1 MNLRQIYRLVST
13 LIFSAFMLT
22 MQPVLAQLPEKIRA
36 STVTSQLLLSK
47 ASALTAGQSLVL
59 DDIAVTA
66 AGPQSLTLQKFEVG
80 NQDTQ
85 IVVHDG
91 GLQTIRALTPR
102 HYFKGS
108 IDGQPGS
115 FVFWQIDDQG
125 NMKGIVHLGE
135 RIFVSE
141 HVFDATGRTL
151 SSRTQETDGP
161 PNDRP
166 FQCDA
171 ETADQPQFL
180 DASSLALRQQLQDAI
195 TSNSLTGKALT
206 PRRADVYVETDYPL
220 FQKFGNA
227 TATANYVTDLFAYV
241 SAKYQSEISTRLNI
255 KQIDVYSTTAGTYP
269 WTFTTTTNALSQLR
283 TRWNAISLPRN
294 HVHLLSGAS
303 LGGGVAYMNSL
314 HRPNVAYGVSGS
326 IQGNFSLANPTII
339 WDSIVVAH
347 ELGHA
352 FGSDHTHAFAAPY
365 LGSTTGGAIDE
376 CTTGSLPGLGAATG
390 GTRGQRGG
398 LIMSYCHQVA
408 GGFTNIGWTFGT
420 DHAYGSNPSR
430 VAQVMQNT
438 SQTYLPADTITVNNT
453 LTVTK
458 EGTGTGSVTSTPSG
472 IDCGSTCTATFT
484 ETTTVTLTATPAS
497 DSTFIGWPGACS
509 GTASCTLDMQSS
521 RTVVANFSI
530 TQRLLTVSKSGTGQ
544 GSVSSTPAGLS
555 CNAICTSSTQSFV
568 QGTTVTL
575 TASPATGSQFAGWTG
590 ACSGSGLSC
599 TVSLSSSLTVNAEFN
614 TAVSSQYA
622 LQVSSAGGGSGTI
635 TSNPSGINCPGTC
648 TANFNSGA
656 SVTLQATAATGSIF
670 VGWSGACQGSGS
682 CTVAMNGGKAVTAN
696 FVTPSSAGIVSGSF
710 PSFGAGMG
718 NPQDFSMLIPSNAVN
733 LTFKLSGGTGDAD
746 LLVNADQ
753 AASATDYDCASYR
766 GDNEELCVIPVS
778 QSTNGQYFVRVDPY
792 ADFSNTS
799 LEYSY
804 EIPYTLTVSKTGV
817 GQGTVASTA
826 INTSYAMPAPAV
838 NTRIVGGSSA
848 AANSWPWQVSL
859 EDTNNN
865 LSCGG
870 SLLSSTW
877 VVTAAHCVVRNG
889 TTISPSALQ
898 VRAGSLTS
906 GSGGQMVTVSRIVVH
921 GSYQSAAFDNDIA
934 LLELATP
941 VVLNAAVQPIDP
953 ISLDNEALWAAN
965 NDTSTVTGW
974 GTTYSGNLSA
984 NLQQA
989 SMPIISTAVCRS
1001 SSGYGNGITDNMI
1014 CAGYLAG
1021 GKDSCQG
1028 DSGGPL
1034 VVANG
1039 RGSYALAGIVSYGNG
1054 CAESAYPGV
1063 YTRVANYRSWL
1074 VSQTGISFDQPLI
1087 SCGSSCSARLG
1098 ANSSVTLTATATAGS
1113 VFAGWTGACS
1123 GTASCTVSMD
1133 QARNVSAQFDASAV
1147 NNTMTVTKDGSGTGS
1162 VTSTPSGINCGSTCT
1177 ATFPA
1182 STTVTLTAS
1191 PATGSTFI
1199 GWSGACTGTAS
1210 CNLDMQSPR
1219 TVFATFNITQRLL
1232 TLSKSGTGLGTVS
1245 SSPAGL
1251 SCDANCPSATQS
1263 FAHGTSVTLTAS
1275 AATGSQFVGWS
1286 GACLGSGSCTVS
1298 MDQARNVIAQFD
1310 AVVVNNTLT
1319 VTKDGTGTGS
1329 VTSTP
1334 SGINCGSTCTATF
1347 PASTS
1352 ITLTASAAAGS
1363 QFAGWTGACSGSGLS
1378 CTVSLSSSLTV
1389 NAEFNTAVSSQ
1400 YALQVSSAGG
1410 GSGTITSNPSGINCP
1425 GTCTANFNSGA
1436 SVTLQATAATG
1447 SIFVG
1452 WSGACQGSGSCTV
1465 AMNGG
1470 KAVTANFV
1478 TPSSAGIVS
1487 GSFPSFG
1494 AGMGNPQD
1502 FSMLIPSNAVNLTF
1516 KLSGGTGDADLLV
1529 NADQAAS
1536 ATDYDCASY
1545 RGDNEE
1551 LCVIPVSQSTNGQ
1564 YFVRVDPYAD
1574 FSNTSLEYSYE
1585 IPYTLTVSKTGVGQ
1599 GTVASTAINTSY
1611 AMPAPAVNTRIV
1623 GGSSAAANSWPWQV
1637 SLEDTNN
1644 NLSCGGSLLSSTWVV
1659 TAAHCVVRNG
1669 TTISPSALQVRAGSL
1684 TSGSGGQMVTVS
1696 RIVVHGS
1703 YQSAAFDN
1711 DIALLELATPVVLN
1725 AAVQPIDP
1733 ISLDNEALW
1742 AANNDTSTVTGWGTT
1757 YSGNLSANLQQAS
1770 MPIISTAV
1778 CRSSSGYGNGITDNM
1793 ICAGYLAGGKDSCQ
1807 GDSGGP
1813 LVVANGRGSY
1823 ALAGIVSY
1831 GNGCAESAYPGVYTR
1846 VANYRSWLVSQTG
1859 ISFDKPLISCGSN
1872 CSATLGANSSVT
1884 LTATAT
1890 AGSVFVGWSG
1900 ACSGTGSCTVS
1911 MDQVRNVSALFD
1923 TAPVNITVSV
1933 AKQSSGSGSVSSAIA
1948 GLACDNTCSTSQASV
1963 APGTVVTLTA
1973 TPASGSSFGGWSGP
1987 CSGTGTCS
1995 FTASASGSNS
2005 VQASFVPA
2013 AASPAVLSQG
2023 SALTNLAAAAGVSA
2037 FYQFTVP
2044 QWATR
2049 VSVRTSGGT
2058 GDSNL
2063 YVGIGQVPT
2072 TTANACAS
2080 TVSGNQATCNFDV
2093 EHSQSTTYFVRLD
2106 ALSSYS
2112 GVTLGVSWQEAPTL
2126 TVRKVGIGQGT
2137 ISHEQVSCINTCLY
2151 AKRLNTTTTLLATPA
2166 AGSTFKGWGGACASA
2181 GTNNTCTVTADQA
2194 KEVTAN
2200 FFDPKKM
2207 AALMGVITLLLDD

>member
-1 MNLRQIYRLVST
+1 MTLRQIYRLVSA

-91 GLQTIRALTPR
+91 GVQTIRALTPR

-195 TSNSLTGKALT
+195 TSNILAGKALT

-255 KQIDVYSTTAGTYP
+255 KQIDVYSTAADP

-283 TRWNAISLPRN
+283 SRWNTAPLISLPRN

-303 LGGGVAYMNSL
+303 LDGGRAYMNSL

-430 VAQVMQNT
+430 VAQVMQNA

-453 LTVTK
+453 MTVTK
-458 EGTGTGSVTSTPSG
+458 DVNATGTGSVTSKPSG
-472 IDCGSTCTATFT
+472 ISCGSTCTATFT

-497 DSTFIGWPGACS
+497 DSIFIGWSGACS

-521 RTVVANFSI
+521 RTVVAHFSI

-590 ACSGSGLSC
+590 ACLGSGLSC
-599 TVSLSSSLTVNAEFN
+599 TVSLSSSLTVYAEFN

-648 TANFNSGA
+648 SANFNNGA

-670 VGWSGACQGSGS
+670 VGWSGACQGFGS
-682 CTVAMNGGKAVTAN
+682 CTVAMNGGKAVAAN

-710 PSFGAGMG
+710 TSLAAAMG
-718 NPQDFSMLIPSNAVN
+718 SPLDFSMLIPSNAVN

-746 LLVNADQ
+746 LLVNAEQ

-778 QSTNGQYFVRVDPY
+778 QSTNGQYFVRLDPY
-792 ADFSNTS
+792 ADFSNTR

-877 VVTAAHCVVRNG
+877 VVTAAHCVVSNG

-921 GSYQSAAFDNDIA
+921 GSYQSATFDNDIA
-934 LLELATP
+934 LLQLATP
-941 VVLNAAVQPIDP
+941 VNLNPAVQPIDP

-965 NDTSTVTGW
+965 NDMSTVTGW

-1039 RGSYALAGIVSYGNG
+1039 RGG
-1054 CAESAYPGV
+1054 
-1063 YTRVANYRSWL
+1063 
-1074 VSQTGISFDQPLI
+1074 
-1087 SCGSSCSARLG
+1087 
-1098 ANSSVTLTATATAGS
+1098 
-1113 VFAGWTGACS
+1113 
-1123 GTASCTVSMD
+1123 
-1133 QARNVSAQFDASAV
+1133 
-1147 NNTMTVTKDGSGTGS
+1147 
-1162 VTSTPSGINCGSTCT
+1162 
-1177 ATFPA
+1177 
-1182 STTVTLTAS
+1182 
-1191 PATGSTFI
+1191 
-1199 GWSGACTGTAS
+1199 
-1210 CNLDMQSPR
+1210 
-1219 TVFATFNITQRLL
+1219 
-1232 TLSKSGTGLGTVS
+1232 
-1245 SSPAGL
+1245 
-1251 SCDANCPSATQS
+1251 
-1263 FAHGTSVTLTAS
+1263 
-1275 AATGSQFVGWS
+1275 
-1286 GACLGSGSCTVS
+1286 
-1298 MDQARNVIAQFD
+1298 
-1310 AVVVNNTLT
+1310 
-1319 VTKDGTGTGS
+1319 
-1329 VTSTP
+1329 
-1334 SGINCGSTCTATF
+1334 
-1347 PASTS
+1347 
-1352 ITLTASAAAGS
+1352 
-1363 QFAGWTGACSGSGLS
+1363 
-1378 CTVSLSSSLTV
+1378 
-1389 NAEFNTAVSSQ
+1389 
-1400 YALQVSSAGG
+1400 
-1410 GSGTITSNPSGINCP
+1410 
-1425 GTCTANFNSGA
+1425 
-1436 SVTLQATAATG
+1436 
-1447 SIFVG
+1447 
-1452 WSGACQGSGSCTV
+1452 
-1465 AMNGG
+1465 
-1470 KAVTANFV
+1470 
-1478 TPSSAGIVS
+1478 
-1487 GSFPSFG
+1487 
-1494 AGMGNPQD
+1494 
-1502 FSMLIPSNAVNLTF
+1502 
-1516 KLSGGTGDADLLV
+1516 
-1529 NADQAAS
+1529 
-1536 ATDYDCASY
+1536 
-1545 RGDNEE
+1545 
-1551 LCVIPVSQSTNGQ
+1551 
-1564 YFVRVDPYAD
+1564 
-1574 FSNTSLEYSYE
+1574 
-1585 IPYTLTVSKTGVGQ
+1585 
-1599 GTVASTAINTSY
+1599 
-1611 AMPAPAVNTRIV
+1611 
-1623 GGSSAAANSWPWQV
+1623 
-1637 SLEDTNN
+1637 
-1644 NLSCGGSLLSSTWVV
+1644 
-1659 TAAHCVVRNG
+1659 
-1669 TTISPSALQVRAGSL
+1669 
-1684 TSGSGGQMVTVS
+1684 
-1696 RIVVHGS
+1696 
-1703 YQSAAFDN
+1703 
-1711 DIALLELATPVVLN
+1711 
-1725 AAVQPIDP
+1725 
-1733 ISLDNEALW
+1733 
-1742 AANNDTSTVTGWGTT
+1742 
-1757 YSGNLSANLQQAS
+1757 
-1770 MPIISTAV
+1770 
-1778 CRSSSGYGNGITDNM
+1778 
-1793 ICAGYLAGGKDSCQ
+1793 
-1807 GDSGGP
+1807 
-1813 LVVANGRGSY
+1813 Y

-1890 AGSVFVGWSG
+1890 AGSVFAGWTG

-1923 TAPVNITVSV
+1923 AAPVNITVSV

-1963 APGTVVTLTA
+1963 APGTLVTLTA

-1987 CSGTGTCS
+1987 CTGTGTCS

-2005 VQASFVPA
+2005 VQASFVPSS
-2013 AASPAVLSQG
+2013 ASPAVLSQG
-2023 SALTNLAAAAGVSA
+2023 SSLTNLAAEAGVSA
-2037 FYQFTVP
+2037 YYQFTVP
-2044 QWATR
+2044 QWATS

-2080 TVSGNQATCNFDV
+2080 TVSGNQATCNFDA

-2112 GVTLGVSWQEAPTL
+2112 GVALDVSWQEAPTL

-2200 FFDPKKM
+2200 FFDPKKL
-2207 AALMGVITLLLDD
+2207 AALMGIISLLLDE